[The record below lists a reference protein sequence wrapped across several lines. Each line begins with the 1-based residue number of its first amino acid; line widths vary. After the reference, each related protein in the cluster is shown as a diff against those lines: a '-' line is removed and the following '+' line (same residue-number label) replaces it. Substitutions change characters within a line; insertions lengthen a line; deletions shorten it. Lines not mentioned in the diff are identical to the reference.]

1 MIGMI
6 TGSVSG
12 LANIAGGIIG
22 SRKRKREQR
31 EAQKQMNMRMAQFE
45 MADTSNLYKDMENTM
60 EDLTVNTQQADFQ
73 AQQANQGIANTMNT
87 MQGAAGGSG
96 IAAMA
101 QAMAGQQAQNMRQA
115 SISIGQQE
123 QANQMAE
130 RQQADALAMRERRG
144 EEDSRRLERQKTNT
158 LLGMSQQR
166 LSAANAAR
174 EQAKQSIMSGVGDI
188 FSGAMSGAAS
198 GIMGPGVEKL
208 LGKTGDLPV
217 EQ

>member
-60 EDLTVNTQQADFQ
+60 EDLTVNTEQADFQ

-115 SISIGQQE
+115 SVSIGQQE

-174 EQAKQSIMSGVGDI
+174 EQAKQSIMSGVGDM

-198 GIMGPGVEKL
+198 GIMGDKVPEL

>member
-6 TGSVSG
+6 TGGVSG

-31 EAQKQMNMRMAQFE
+31 EAQKQMDMRKAQFE

-73 AQQANQGIANTMNT
+73 AQQANQGIANTMNA
-87 MQGAAGGSG
+87 MQVAAGGSG

-115 SISIGQQE
+115 SVSIGEQE

-130 RQQADALAMRERRG
+130 RQQADVLAMRERRG

-174 EQAKQSIMSGVGDI
+174 EQAKQSILSGVGDI
-188 FSGAMSGAAS
+188 FSGAMSGATG
-198 GIMGPGVEKL
+198 GIMGGGVQNL

-217 EQ
+217 E